1 MIEVQ
6 NYLLLDNTSLS
17 NDSVKKVYFNQKCD
31 LLTGEG
37 DKASNKITT
46 IEKWA
51 DAFIVYFRI
60 YASAHST
67 SMQGLFKYIRNVRM
81 GAAKGGGVGSIGWKK
96 YNKQFRM
103 RSNPLILW
111 ADIHTEL

>member
-1 MIEVQ
+1 MQHISCLKFKNINSQYFVLA
-6 NYLLLDNTSLS
+6 LLVDNTSLS
-17 NDSVKKVYFNQKCD
+17 NDSVKKVYFNQKGE

-60 YASAHST
+60 YASAHPT
-67 SMQGLFKYIRNVRM
+67 SVQGLFKYIRNVRM
-81 GAAKGGGVGSIGWKK
+81 GAAKGGGGWKYWMEK
-96 YNKQFRM
+96 V
-103 RSNPLILW
+103 
-111 ADIHTEL
+111 